1 MIKISTKGRYAAR
14 IMIYLALHSSDNTPA
29 QKQKIAESENIS
41 PDYVEQL
48 LLKLRTAGL
57 VKSHRGVKGG
67 FTLARPAELITIAD
81 VISAT
86 EGPLSLVSCSD
97 EKCNRTADCVTKPI
111 WDAATYAIQKIFSS
125 ARIADLAEQARIV
138 PDSKSLTFEI

>member
-14 IMIYLALHSSDNTPA
+14 IMIYLALHSSDNAPV
-29 QKQKIAESENIS
+29 QKQKIAKSENIS

-48 LLKLRTAGL
+48 LLKLRTASL
-57 VKSHRGVKGG
+57 VKSHRGIKGG

-86 EGPLSLVSCSD
+86 EGPLSLVSCAD
-97 EKCNRTADCVTKPI
+97 EKCPRAAACVTKPI

-125 ARIADLAEQARIV
+125 ACIADLADQARIV
-138 PDSKSLTFEI
+138 HDSKSLTFEI